1 MLSTRSETD
10 ACVWSETLRFPPLSC
25 LKPISEFSDPSTLP
39 APREILLDDV
49 GLFAPLSPGSPSQPL
64 EAAPA
69 PAPGEAGFS
78 PMSWD
83 SGEPA
88 PLLKLPAAQSSRL
101 SWPVVLFLRHTF
113 LRPFPPTLC
122 WRRCLGQPRDT
133 HGSVSQI
140 QPAGIWLLR
149 EGASSS
155 VAIPL
160 NRRPEGVRRSR
171 RRPREK

>member
-1 MLSTRSETD
+1 MFPETSHF
-10 ACVWSETLRFPPLSC
+10 ATLGC
-25 LKPISEFSDPSTLP
+25 LKPISDLSDSSALP
-39 APREILLDDV
+39 APHEILLGDV
-49 GLFAPLSPGSPSQPL
+49 GLFALRSPGSRSRSQ

-113 LRPFPPTLC
+113 LRPSPPTLC

-149 EGASSS
+149 EGASYS

-160 NRRPEGVRRSR
+160 NSRPEGVRRSR